1 MKSEVTTIYAGIDVH
16 KRSWDVQCM
25 SDHAVLKK
33 FRITT
38 PSAEKLSIILKGK
51 YPNMDIKCAY
61 EAGFCG
67 FGIQRKLEM
76 LGIDTLVVH
85 PADIPTTDWEKR
97 HKTDPIDCYKIAN
110 GLRSNMIKGIYIPEE
125 EQTRDRSIVRYR
137 YSIASDVRRVKNRI
151 KSHLDFYGDTPQEEE
166 LCYWSKAFINKL
178 EKIAKQRSDQTLLLM
193 LEHLCIQ
200 RSLLAKSMA
209 ELRKMSQ
216 LKKYIDNVELLR
228 SIPGVGLLTIMV
240 YLTEIG
246 DVHRFKS
253 DDHYYSYI
261 GFIPGTKNSGET
273 ERVGRLTKRG
283 NKRVRTALVL
293 SAWMSIRSCPKML
306 SQYEAYRSKNM
317 PANKAIIK
325 IARKLAL
332 IMKALIR
339 DGKKYEPH

>member
-1 MKSEVTTIYAGIDVH
+1 MKNEVTTIYAGIDVH

-25 SDHAVLKK
+25 SDHTVLKK
-33 FRITT
+33 FRISS
-38 PSAEKLSIILKGK
+38 PSAEKLSDILRNK
-51 YPNMDIKCAY
+51 YPNMQFKCAY

-67 FGIQRKLEM
+67 FGIQRKLEL
-76 LGIDTLVVH
+76 LGIETIIVH

-110 GLRSNMIKGIYIPEE
+110 GLRSNMIKGIYIPDE

-137 YSIASDVRRVKNRI
+137 YTIASDVRRVKNRI

-166 LCYWSKAFINKL
+166 FSYWSKAFINKL
-178 EKIAKQRSDQTLLLM
+178 EAIAIERSDQTLLLM
-193 LEHLCIQ
+193 LEHLCMQ
-200 RSLLAKSMA
+200 RNVLAKSMA
-209 ELRKMSQ
+209 ELRQMSQ
-216 LKKYIDNVELLR
+216 SEKYRNRVELLR

-246 DVHRFKS
+246 DVFRFKN
-253 DDHYYSYI
+253 DDHYFSYI
-261 GFIPGTKNSGET
+261 GFVPGTKSSGEV

-293 SAWMSIRSCPKML
+293 SAWMSIRSCPEML
-306 SQYEAYRSKNM
+306 RQYEAYRSKNM

-339 DGKKYEPH
+339 DGKKYEPL